1 MRAWSRDSQFGYTS
15 LLVEGA
21 GAFWVGVLAARGML
35 TGGAGIADA
44 ACMDPG
50 WGALLS
56 CSRGETGSM
65 TAGGPFIPGVAEFS
79 VSLAPN
85 EFLHPFKLL
94 NVKVDLRISLGAPN
108 TGKRRADG
116 SSA

>member
-15 LLVEGA
+15 LLGAGA

-56 CSRGETGSM
+56 C
-65 TAGGPFIPGVAEFS
+65 
-79 VSLAPN
+79 
-85 EFLHPFKLL
+85 
-94 NVKVDLRISLGAPN
+94 
-108 TGKRRADG
+108 
-116 SSA
+116 